1 MASARSRGVHQSGLK
16 GHPRFYELI
25 DEIKMIHHLKNQ
37 DYASQEDPLR
47 NLRASEKIG
56 VPAYKGN
63 FIRMLDKYER
73 SINLI
78 ARDFHANVKGESIKD
93 TLKDLAVYA
102 LLEIILIEESEE
114 KK

>member
-1 MASARSRGVHQSGLK
+1 MDKPKLK
-16 GHPRFYELI
+16 GHPRYYELI
-25 DEIKMIHHLKNQ
+25 EEIKLLHHNKNQ

-73 SINLI
+73 SINIISRGLESG
-78 ARDFHANVKGESIKD
+78 HVKGESIKD
-93 TLKDLAVYA
+93 TLKDLSVYC
-102 LLEIILIEESEE
+102 LLEIILIEEFE
-114 KK
+114 KHE